1 MTVIGRG
8 RVLSS
13 LLACGSLSLCAGW
26 SRAAFLSSRPSPS
39 FIVTAVGSTPALR
52 SRSPPLLL
60 SGGEFATPSAGG
72 KEPSAYGGVD
82 GTALAKYS
90 VGLAAQMSLLFGF
103 LSSIDAALIRFP
115 VGVPFAANVAF
126 MYAFSLKSSLFS
138 ILPSSRVEGRKI
150 TDEDKGTQE
159 YNKRNVPK
167 WTPPGIAFVFGW
179 PLLTFGLRAVTG
191 AMVIRASGGRYATTA
206 IMSLMLHFSVGN
218 LWNTVC
224 VSLCALTVHG
234 FALCMYEY
242 GPFADVDLVVLLS
255 NLVANRAGATWSDAW
270 ESPCCSSTRCG

>member
-90 VGLAAQMSLLFGF
+90 MGLAAQMSLLFGF

-191 AMVIRASGGRYATTA
+191 AMVVRASGGRYATAA

-234 FALCMYEY
+234 VALCMHEY
-242 GPFADVDLVVLLS
+242 GLFADVELLVLLS
-255 NLVANRAGATWSDAW
+255 NVVANRAGATWSGVSGAPW
-270 ESPCCSSTRCG
+270 CSSMRCG